1 MVGMEAPVNPALW
14 WASKSMGGN
23 RHDPSAGRDA
33 GEHGMTYDAPF
44 AGLKVVDLSQGIA
57 GPYCAMLLAQHG
69 AEVIKVESLGDGDWA
84 RTLGTRYGSHTAFSI
99 IGNLG
104 KRSIAV
110 DLKTEAGKQV
120 VWRLVKG
127 ADVFLE
133 GFRPGVIKR
142 LGFDYGA
149 VAAREP
155 RLLYLSI
162 SGFGQTGPL
171 AERPAMDPVLQAY
184 TGLMNENRGEDGI
197 PHRVPVIVVDMSTA
211 LYAFQALSAA
221 LYARRDESC
230 GRYIDVSLMQAAA
243 ALQSIR
249 LMACHLEGGTM
260 KPGGAPG
267 GVFQIADGW
276 MSIVAINDRDW
287 RSLCAAMEMPN
298 LADEPRF
305 ADSPS
310 RLANSDALYAILR
323 PVFAREPWTIWNERL
338 TRARLMHERL
348 NNYADFVA
356 QPHVKETGL
365 IQWLGQAGL
374 NAAVP
379 VPSLPGMPRQENGTP
394 RGTAP
399 MPGQHTRALL
409 AEHGYA
415 EAEIEALLSK
425 GAVAAA

>member
-1 MVGMEAPVNPALW
+1 V
-14 WASKSMGGN
+14 S
-23 RHDPSAGRDA
+23 
-33 GEHGMTYDAPF
+33 YDAPF

-69 AEVIKVESLGDGDWA
+69 AEVIKVEGIGEGDWA
-84 RTLGTRYGSHTAFSI
+84 RTLGTRYGSHSAYSI

-110 DLKTEAGKQV
+110 DLKSAAGKQV
-120 VWRLVKG
+120 LWRLLEG

-133 GFRPGVIKR
+133 GFRPGAIRR
-142 LGFDYGA
+142 LGFDYDA

-184 TGLMNENRGEDGI
+184 TGLMIENRGEDGI

-221 LYARRDESC
+221 LYARRDEPR
-230 GRYIDVSLMQAAA
+230 GRYLEVSLMQAAT

-267 GVFQIADGW
+267 GVFKVADGW
-276 MSIVAINDRDW
+276 LSMVAINDRDW
-287 RSLCAAMEMPN
+287 RALCAALEMPAV
-298 LADEPRF
+298 ADDPRF
-305 ADSPS
+305 ATPAL
-310 RLANSDALYAILR
+310 RLANDVALYAIVR
-323 PVFAREPWTIWNERL
+323 PALAAEHWAVWSKRL
-338 TRARLMHERL
+338 TQARLMHERL
-348 NNYADFVA
+348 NSYAEFLD
-356 QPHVKETGL
+356 QPHVRETGL
-365 IQWLGQAGL
+365 IQWLTQAGL
-374 NAAVP
+374 NRPVP
-379 VPSLPGMPRQENGTP
+379 VPALPGMLHQLDGTP
-394 RGTAP
+394 RATAP
-399 MPGQHTRALL
+399 VTGQDTTSIL
-409 AEHGYA
+409 AEYGYSA
-415 EAEIEALLSK
+415 AEIEALLAQ
-425 GAVAAA
+425 GTIVADDRR